1 MSVSANV
8 VILMG
13 GLTRDPELKYLASG
27 TAVCNLGLAIGSKY
41 KKGDEWVEEV
51 TYVDITVWGKT
62 GENCAEY
69 LAKGRQVYIE
79 GRLNYRTW
87 EDQDGKKRSKL
98 DVVAN
103 KVNFLPAGQSQAAK
117 AREGIQEEYSDG
129 PRESDETT
137 GDSTDDDLPF

>member
-27 TAVCNLGLAIGSKY
+27 TALCNLGLAIGSKF

-62 GENCAEY
+62 AENCAEY

-79 GRLNYRTW
+79 GRLQYRKW

-103 KVNFLPAGQSQAAK
+103 KVTFLPQSDGHAAR
-117 AREGIQEEYSDG
+117 AREGIQEEYDDG
-129 PRESDETT
+129 PKDSDEIKEC
-137 GDSTDDDLPF
+137 DDDELPF